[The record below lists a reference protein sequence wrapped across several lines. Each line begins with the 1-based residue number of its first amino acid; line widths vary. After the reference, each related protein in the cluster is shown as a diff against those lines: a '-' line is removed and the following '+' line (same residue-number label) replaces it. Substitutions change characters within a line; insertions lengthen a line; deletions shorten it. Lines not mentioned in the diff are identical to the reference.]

1 MLINIGTL
9 LIAGFGPFGEH
20 SVNASW
26 VAVQNLKQRNLLPN
40 VNVHIEE
47 IPVDYMKVSQIVPDL
62 WKQKNPQVFYIDII
76 QSN

>member
-1 MLINIGTL
+1 M

>member
-1 MLINIGTL
+1 M

-20 SVNASW
+20 SVNVSW

>member
-1 MLINIGTL
+1 M

-62 WKQKNPQVFYIDII
+62 WKQKIPQVFYIDII